1 MSLISSLKVNRKRY
15 TTVQVAK
22 AAGVPRATLQ
32 FWIASGKI
40 SAPSVR
46 LVDGK
51 AVRLWTDTDI
61 WRIQKLRGT
70 LKPGPRAKRKN

>member
-1 MSLISSLKVNRKRY
+1 MNRKRY

-46 LVDGK
+46 LVGGK

-70 LKPGPRAKRKN
+70 LKPGPRSKGKK